1 MNKRYNVTEGT
12 DMSID
17 VCVEIITGLVRQMST
32 VEIETDSGS
41 ATCKLRILFSIG
53 YYTCSYMRP

>member
-1 MNKRYNVTEGT
+1 MAVSLVDRNYNVTEGT

-17 VCVEIITGLVRQMST
+17 VCVEIITGQVSQMST

-41 ATCKLRILFSIG
+41 ATCKLRIYGIYL
-53 YYTCSYMRP
+53 YV